1 MAPLVLEE
9 VTAPS
14 KVPPNT
20 LKIYAKDSSGVS
32 ALFYKDDG
40 LTEHEIADAAD
51 LPHTLLNAAGI
62 ATQLRTRVSFSSSG
76 KALDTSPVL
85 RYGLAHRKGRLKI
98 LIDDLEVSVFG
109 GLVFASDDRQ
119 FRGVKIPRE
128 YWKVLAFVE
137 RGELKARG
145 FLLTQ
150 GLEQLEALELD
161 ELRVFQ
167 VHLTEI
173 EQRALLS
180 FPQVLRDADLSVAPE
195 AIPRPLDSL
204 R

>member
-1 MAPLVLEE
+1 
-9 VTAPS
+9 
-14 KVPPNT
+14 
-20 LKIYAKDSSGVS
+20 
-32 ALFYKDDG
+32 
-40 LTEHEIADAAD
+40 
-51 LPHTLLNAAGI
+51 
-62 ATQLRTRVSFSSSG
+62 
-76 KALDTSPVL
+76 
-85 RYGLAHRKGRLKI
+85 
-98 LIDDLEVSVFG
+98 VSVFG
-109 GLVFASDDRQ
+109 GPVFASDDRQ

-161 ELRVFQ
+161 EFRVFQ
-167 VHLTEI
+167 VPLTEI

-195 AIPRPLDSL
+195 AISSPLDSL